1 MIPLCQTLSLLPAP
15 TSEGAPS
22 CLIIDIDLA
31 GGIEQN
37 WPEDGV
43 SSLLT
48 LPRSRVELGV
58 TSQQYR
64 GRIAVIGARSGG
76 LGSSTG
82 INGEAIVPEL
92 QIAEAAWLGPQLIL
106 AAGLIDEPWVVTGND
121 DWRLRAAAPI
131 FSEAVGWMERSDL
144 GVSGAWSAPRE
155 VVTIIA
161 TVTTGEGARFAERNN
176 GKNTTG
182 MLIVRP
188 LPGQPERLTVS
199 LLGRDGSRGLDS
211 GRDHRAGARITT
223 ALEPV
228 RLGLEALQT
237 WGVDS
242 DIDRTPLGLSTWA
255 EAEMPW
261 SMTAFARLDHSI
273 EDRDDADSSS
283 STIHGGL
290 TRSTGAMTIILGAEH
305 TQRGDS
311 ATSVAGADGLSSQTT
326 AHLIL
331 AVRQGGAVALSER

>member
-1 MIPLCQTLSLLPAP
+1 MIPLCQTLTLLPAP
-15 TSEGAPS
+15 ISDGAPS
-22 CLIIDIDLA
+22 CLVIDVDLA
-31 GGIEQN
+31 GGVQQN

-76 LGSSTG
+76 LTSSTG

-92 QIAEAAWLGPQLIL
+92 QIAEAAWLGPQLIV
-106 AAGLIDEPWVVTGND
+106 AAGLIDEPWVVTGNN

-131 FSEAVGWMERSDL
+131 FSESVGWMERSDL
-144 GVSGAWSAPRE
+144 GLSGAWSAASE
-155 VVTIIA
+155 VVTVIA

-188 LPGQPERLTVS
+188 VPAQPERLTIS

-223 ALEPV
+223 ELEPL
-228 RLGLEALQT
+228 RLGAEVLQA
-237 WGVDS
+237 WGIDS
-242 DIDRTPLGLSTWA
+242 DIDRTPLGLSAWT
-255 EAEMPW
+255 EAGLPW

-273 EDRDDADSSS
+273 EDTDNDSSS

-290 TRSTGAMTIILGAEH
+290 TRSTGPMTIILGAEH
-305 TQRGDS
+305 TQRGDR
-311 ATSVAGADGLSSQTT
+311 AVAVAGAGALSSQTT
-326 AHLIL
+326 AHVIL
-331 AVRQGGAVALSER
+331 AVRQGGAVALSEP